1 MNSKKSIKSKI
12 IGYLDGELEQDE
24 LKKLQQWIGSSEENT
39 RYYARVKDLWESSI
53 GRYSEFAETEKE
65 WARFQQTVKKDS
77 VRKVHFR
84 TVDWRVALRM
94 AAVLVVGIFLGSI
107 LLQSPFES
115 GGALITT
122 SAPMGSISKTLL
134 DDSTVV
140 FLNAGSEIRYTVG
153 GRKVREVF
161 LQGEAWFKVKH
172 MDNKAFIVHTEY
184 YDVQVLGTE
193 FNVKAYETESEVT
206 TTLEKGSVLISGNK
220 QYEIEK
226 EITLKPGEQLVLNR
240 ENASFKIKK
249 VNTSLYTSWK
259 DSKLEFVK
267 MRLDELIVL
276 LERRYGV
283 DIEVV
288 DKEILTYHYSGTIK
302 DETILEILEILEHTL
317 PVHYEIKNQK
327 IKIYKQ

>member
-12 IGYLDGELEQDE
+12 ISYLDGELEQDE
-24 LKKLQQWIGSSEENT
+24 LRKLLQWIGSSEENT

-65 WARFQQTVKKDS
+65 WERFQQTIKED
-77 VRKVHFR
+77 RAQKVYFR
-84 TVDWRVALRM
+84 TVDWRVVLRM
-94 AAVLVVGIFLGSI
+94 AAVLVVGILLGSV
-107 LLQSPFES
+107 LLQGPLKS

-134 DDSTVV
+134 NDSTVV

-153 GRKVREVF
+153 GGKVREVF

-172 MDNKAFIVHTEY
+172 MDHKPFIVHTDY
-184 YDVQVLGTE
+184 YDVKVLGTE

-206 TTLEKGSVLISGNK
+206 TTLEKGAVLISGNK
-220 QYEIEK
+220 RHEIEK
-226 EITLKPGEQLVLNR
+226 EITLKPGQQLVLNR
-240 ENASFKIKK
+240 ESTSFKIKK

-259 DSKLEFVK
+259 DRKLEFIK

-276 LERRYGV
+276 LERKYGIE
-283 DIEVV
+283 IEVV
-288 DKEILTYHYSGTIK
+288 DKEILNYHYSGTIK
-302 DETILEILEILEHTL
+302 DETIFEILEIIEQTL